1 MSHLTTAKVE
11 ETRQVHDF
19 RRLFVRAADGGRAEA
34 LFGIGSL
41 EAAAGAI
48 QRVSISGTL
57 PLFYHLE
64 MPLFG
69 KPCMDLFVEYACGSI
84 GVPVRFT
91 GGDGYGWLP
100 FVENCARDDALHK
113 YMLNFAF
120 DLSQGQQRPNIYL
133 IPPFRSATV
142 HYVPDMLERLAC
154 ANHAD
159 SLMAAFR
166 AAPPG
171 WKPYYAGL
179 MEARPDSP
187 VRLGF
192 QVSQERMCQYAED
205 ISLWENDLSVYGKGA
220 FGETMT
226 GQLSLLAREG
236 RPCDLDLN
244 MYPDGTFGD
253 GFGVTL
259 DPGIKRLDPRRPEEV
274 MGRGVM
280 RALLDLATT
289 WHLADARQELIGKAC
304 YAVQRIVQDG
314 TDRVRVADVSKPY
327 AIKIRFN
334 ADGAC
339 LAKVYMTLLSREL
352 ERWAY
357 E

>member
-1 MSHLTTAKVE
+1 MSHLMTAKIE
-11 ETRQVHDF
+11 ETGQVRDF
-19 RRLFVRAADGGRAEA
+19 RRLFTRAAKDGREEE
-34 LFGIGSL
+34 LFGSGSF
-41 EAAAGAI
+41 ETAAEVI
-48 QRVSISGTL
+48 RRVSITDTL

-64 MPLFG
+64 MPLLG
-69 KPCMDLFVEYACGSI
+69 KPRMDLFVEYACSSI
-84 GVPVRFT
+84 RVPVQFAE
-91 GGDGYGWLP
+91 GDGYGWLT
-100 FVENCARDDALHK
+100 FVENCLRDEALRE

-120 DLSQGQQRPNIYL
+120 DLSEGQQRPNIYL
-133 IPPFRSATV
+133 IPPFRTATV
-142 HYVPDMLERLAC
+142 DYIPNMLERLGHT
-154 ANHAD
+154 NRTE

-187 VRLGF
+187 VRFGF

-205 ISLWENDLSVYGKGA
+205 ISLWKKDLSVYGKGA
-220 FGETMT
+220 FGETIT
-226 GQLSLLAREG
+226 EQLSLLAREK

-244 MYPDGTFGD
+244 IYPDGSFGD

-259 DPGIKRLDPRRPEEV
+259 DPGIKRLDPRRPEEM
-274 MGRGVM
+274 MGSGVM
-280 RALLDLATT
+280 KTLLDLAEM
-289 WHLADARQELIGKAC
+289 WQLADARRELIGKAC
-304 YAVQRIVQDG
+304 YAVQRVIRDG

-352 ERWAY
+352 ERWTY

>member
-1 MSHLTTAKVE
+1 MSLLMTVKIE
-11 ETRQVHDF
+11 ETRQVRDF
-19 RRLFVRAADGGRAEA
+19 RRLFMRAAKGGREEA
-34 LFGIGSL
+34 LFGSGSL

-48 QRVSISGTL
+48 QRASITGTL

-64 MPLFG
+64 IPLFG
-69 KPCMDLFVEYACGSI
+69 KPRMDLFVEYACGSI
-84 GVPVRFT
+84 RVPVRFT
-91 GGDGYGWLP
+91 EGDGYGWLP
-100 FVENCARDDALHK
+100 FVENCLRDEALHE

-120 DLSQGQQRPNIYL
+120 DLSEGQQRPNIYL
-133 IPPFRSATV
+133 IPPFRTATV
-142 HYVPDMLERLAC
+142 DYIPNMLERLAC
-154 ANHAD
+154 ANRIAP
-159 SLMAAFR
+159 LMAAFR

-171 WKPYYAGL
+171 WKPYCAGL
-179 MEARPDSP
+179 MEVRPDSP
-187 VRLGF
+187 VRFGF

-205 ISLWENDLSVYGKGA
+205 ISLWKKDLSVYGKGS

-226 GQLSLLAREG
+226 EQLSLLAREK

-244 MYPDGTFGD
+244 IYPDGTFGD

-259 DPGIKRLDPRRPEEV
+259 DPGIKRLDPRRPEEM
-274 MGRGVM
+274 MGSGVM
-280 RALLDLATT
+280 KTLLDLATM
-289 WHLADARQELIGKAC
+289 WRLADARQELISKAC
-304 YAVQRIVQDG
+304 YAVQRVVRDDA
-314 TDRVRVADVSKPY
+314 DRVRVADVSKPY